1 MRPASRP
8 VAVAM
13 LVAGLA
19 AVLAAGLGA
28 GVRTTFGGQAAVD
41 EPQYLL
47 TALSLWED
55 HSLDISDE
63 LAERRWLDFHDA
75 ELPVQTQVL
84 DGGRQVSPHDPLL
97 PLLLAAPMGL
107 GGWVAAKLTLAL
119 LAGGVA
125 ALTVWVAVRRFGVRP
140 WLAGAGTAV
149 VAASPPLAVY
159 GQQVYPELPAA
170 GAVLVAVAAATG
182 SLGRRGIA
190 LVGGA
195 VVALPWLSVKYAPVA
210 AVLAALVLW
219 RLARAGRPGG
229 RRAAVSLAGGLG
241 AAGVL
246 YLALHQLWW
255 GGLTVYASGDH
266 FVPTGEA
273 SVMGVDPDY
282 VGRSLRLVALLVDRA
297 YGLAAWAPV
306 WLLAVVALAALAR
319 RRPAG
324 WAMLALPAL
333 TGWAMATWAALTMH
347 GFWWPGRQ
355 VVVVLP
361 LLVVVLLWWADRVA
375 GHLGRAAAAL
385 LGLVGLAATAALL
398 VDGWARDITWVS
410 GFELVDDPLY
420 SWARVLLPDY
430 RGDLAAGDW
439 VRHGAWI
446 AVLAALALV
455 GWRQG
460 GDRPAPGRTAAT
472 TGTATPDDDPGHP
485 AHDDHLHG
493 GHLHDERAG
502 RTTEL
507 TRA

>member
-1 MRPASRP
+1 MRPATPDTGARGR
-8 VAVAM
+8 VAAAM

-55 HSLDISDE
+55 RSLDISDE
-63 LAERRWLDFHDA
+63 LADRRWRDFHDA
-75 ELPVQTQVL
+75 DLPVQTDQL

-107 GGWVAAKLTLAL
+107 GGWLAAKLALAA

-182 SLGRRGIA
+182 PLGRRDVA
-190 LVGGA
+190 LAGLA
-195 VVALPWLSVKYAPVA
+195 VVALPWLSVKYAAVA

-219 RLARAGRPGG
+219 RLVRSGRAGG
-229 RRAAVSLAGGLG
+229 RRAALSLAGGLG

-246 YLALHQLWW
+246 YLVLHQLWW
-255 GGLTVYASGDH
+255 GGLTAYASGDH
-266 FVPTGEA
+266 FVQTGEA

-306 WLLAVVALAALAR
+306 WLLAVVALGALAR
-319 RRPAG
+319 RRPDG
-324 WAMLALPAL
+324 WALLALPAL

-361 LLVVVLLWWADRVA
+361 LLLVALLWWADRVT
-375 GHLGRAAAAL
+375 GPLGRAAVAL
-385 LGLVGLAATAALL
+385 LGVVGLAATGALL
-398 VDGWARDITWVS
+398 VDGWAREITWVS
-410 GFELVDDPLY
+410 GFERVDDPLY
-420 SWARVLLPDY
+420 SWARALLPDY

-439 VRHGAWI
+439 LRHAAWI

-460 GDRPAPGRTAAT
+460 ADRPASRRTPDPTA
-472 TGTATPDDDPGHP
+472 TGTSTDDPNHP
-485 AHDDHLHG
+485 
-493 GHLHDERAG
+493 DEPADRPA
-502 RTTEL
+502 L
-507 TRA
+507 THA

>member
-1 MRPASRP
+1 MTPTTRDTGARGT
-8 VAVAM
+8 VAAAM
-13 LVAGLA
+13 LVAALA

-28 GVRTTFGGQAAVD
+28 GVRTTFGGHAAVD
-41 EPQYLL
+41 EPQYLM

-63 LAERRWLDFHDA
+63 LAERRWRDFHDA
-75 ELPVQTQVL
+75 ELPVQTEVL
-84 DGGRQVSPHDPLL
+84 DDGRQVSPHDPLL

-107 GGWVAAKLTLAL
+107 GGWLAAKLTLAV

-182 SLGRRGIA
+182 PLGRRGVA
-190 LVGGA
+190 LAGLA
-195 VVALPWLSVKYAPVA
+195 VVALPWLSVKYAAVA
-210 AVLAALVLW
+210 AVLALLVLW
-219 RLARAGRPGG
+219 RLARAGRAT
-229 RRAAVSLAGGLG
+229 AALSLAGGLG

-266 FVPTGEA
+266 FVQTGEA

-319 RRPAG
+319 RRPDG
-324 WAMLALPAL
+324 WALLAGPAL

-361 LLVVVLLWWADRVA
+361 LLLVALLWWADRVA
-375 GHLGRAAAAL
+375 GPLGRATAAL

-398 VDGWARDITWVS
+398 LDGWAREITWVS

-439 VRHGAWI
+439 LRHAIWI

-460 GDRPAPGRTAAT
+460 GDRPASGRTPDE
-472 TGTATPDDDPGHP
+472 TATVTTPEDPNDPNDPNEP
-485 AHDDHLHG
+485 AD
-493 GHLHDERAG
+493 RPA
-502 RTTEL
+502 L
-507 TRA
+507 TPA

>member
-1 MRPASRP
+1 MTPTTRGTGTRRT
-8 VAVAM
+8 VAAAM
-13 LVAGLA
+13 LVAALA

-63 LAERRWLDFHDA
+63 LADRRWRDFHDA
-75 ELPVQTQVL
+75 ELPVQTKQF

-107 GGWVAAKLTLAL
+107 GGWLAAKLALAV

-170 GAVLVAVAAATG
+170 GAVLVVVAVATG
-182 SLGRRGIA
+182 PMRRRDVA
-190 LVGGA
+190 LAGLA
-195 VVALPWLSVKYAPVA
+195 VVALPWLSVKYAAVA
-210 AVLAALVLW
+210 AVLSVLVLW
-219 RLARAGRPGG
+219 RLPRSGRPGG
-229 RRAAVSLAGGLG
+229 LRADRRAALSLAGGLG

-266 FVPTGEA
+266 FVQTGEA

-306 WLLAVVALAALAR
+306 WLLAVVALGALVR
-319 RRPAG
+319 RRPDG

-333 TGWAMATWAALTMH
+333 AGWAMATWAALTMH

-361 LLVVVLLWWADRVA
+361 LLLVALLWWADRVA
-375 GHLGRAAAAL
+375 GPLGRAAAAL

-398 VDGWARDITWVS
+398 VDGWAREITWVS

-439 VRHGAWI
+439 LRHAAWI

-460 GDRPAPGRTAAT
+460 EDRPASRRTPDP
-472 TGTATPDDDPGHP
+472 TGTSVTDSHDPHDPNEP
-485 AHDDHLHG
+485 AD
-493 GHLHDERAG
+493 RPA
-502 RTTEL
+502 L

>member
-1 MRPASRP
+1 MTSTTRDTGARGR
-8 VAVAM
+8 VAAAM

-28 GVRTTFGGQAAVD
+28 GVRSTFGGQAAVD

-63 LAERRWLDFHDA
+63 LADRRWRDFHDA
-75 ELPVQTQVL
+75 ELPVQTEEL

-107 GGWVAAKLTLAL
+107 GGWLAAKLTLAV

-182 SLGRRGIA
+182 PLGRRDVA
-190 LVGGA
+190 LAGLA

-210 AVLAALVLW
+210 AVLAVLVLW

-229 RRAAVSLAGGLG
+229 RPGDRRAGRRAALSLAGGLG

-246 YLALHQLWW
+246 YLALHQHWW

-266 FVPTGEA
+266 FVQTGEA

-306 WLLAVVALAALAR
+306 WLLAVVALGALAR
-319 RRPAG
+319 RRPDG
-324 WAMLALPAL
+324 WALLALPAL
-333 TGWAMATWAALTMH
+333 AGWAMATWAALTMH

-361 LLVVVLLWWADRVA
+361 LLLVALLWWADRVA
-375 GHLGRAAAAL
+375 GPLGRAAAAL
-385 LGLVGLAATAALL
+385 LGLVGLAATSALL
-398 VDGWARDITWVS
+398 VDGWAREITWVS

-439 VRHGAWI
+439 LRHAAWI
-446 AVLAALALV
+446 AALAALALV

-460 GDRPAPGRTAAT
+460 ADRPASRR
-472 TGTATPDDDPGHP
+472 TPDPTGSTTSDPNEP
-485 AHDDHLHG
+485 AD
-493 GHLHDERAG
+493 RPA
-502 RTTEL
+502 L
-507 TRA
+507 THA

>member
-1 MRPASRP
+1 MRSGAGSPP

-13 LVAGLA
+13 LVAALA
-19 AVLAAGLGA
+19 AVVAAGLGA

-63 LAERRWLDFHDA
+63 LADGRWRDFHDA
-75 ELPVQTQVL
+75 ELPVQTEVL

-97 PLLLAAPMGL
+97 PLLLAVPMGL

-140 WLAGAGTAV
+140 WVAGAGTAV
-149 VAASPPLAVY
+149 VVASPPLAVY

-182 SLGRRGIA
+182 RLGTRGVA
-190 LVGGA
+190 LAGLA
-195 VVALPWLSVKYAPVA
+195 IVALPWLSVKYAPVA
-210 AVLAALVLW
+210 AVLAVLVLW
-219 RLARAGRPGG
+219 RLARGG
-229 RRAAVSLAGGLG
+229 RRRAALALAGGLG

-266 FVPTGEA
+266 FVQTGEA

-306 WLLAVVALAALAR
+306 WLLAVVALGALAR
-319 RRPAG
+319 SRPDG
-324 WAMLALPAL
+324 WALLALPAL

-361 LLVVVLLWWADRVA
+361 LLLVALLWWADRVA
-375 GHLGRAAAAL
+375 GPLGRAAAAL
-385 LGLVGLAATAALL
+385 LGAVGLAATAALL
-398 VDGWARDITWVS
+398 VDGWAREITWVS

-439 VRHGAWI
+439 LRHAAWI

-460 GDRPAPGRTAAT
+460 GSRPVSRRTASDGTTPQPDDPDDPGSSDDSGSSDDLGRPADRPA
-472 TGTATPDDDPGHP
+472 
-485 AHDDHLHG
+485 
-493 GHLHDERAG
+493 
-502 RTTEL
+502 L